1 MFKESDFPDGALV
14 NHDMFGVGYISGQWF
29 DDDGRRNVK
38 VRFEAGRRKGEEL
51 NCSVNFLIPI
61 SLQYYMR
68 AVEAENT
75 DTPAVS
81 ASEQYG
87 KCDYASNLHKKVQ
100 SCKNWVSEADS
111 KVASDPGTDTPPEN
125 TPVLGWYQGGTIAP
139 TNYVIPEG
147 VDHDHVIIGGVKLS
161 AMLDQANAN
170 GWNEQRAQD
179 DKEQAQIAKLNNQLL
194 NELYHDRARLEK
206 QVETLKA
213 IAKLSSYYL
222 RYEIDKEEL
231 GSREAEFLASVIAG
245 LDVASQL

>member
-1 MFKESDFPDGALV
+1 M
-14 NHDMFGVGYISGQWF
+14 
-29 DDDGRRNVK
+29 
-38 VRFEAGRRKGEEL
+38 
-51 NCSVNFLIPI
+51 
-61 SLQYYMR
+61 
-68 AVEAENT
+68 
-75 DTPAVS
+75 S

-100 SCKNWVSEADS
+100 SCKNWVSKADS
-111 KVASDPGTDTPPEN
+111 KVASEPGTAAATPYPDN

-206 QVETLKA
+206 QVDNLKQTLVYAADVLNKGVSVNASDTTSVANLSLA
-213 IAKLSSYYL
+213 IGTL
-222 RYEIDKEEL
+222 
-231 GSREAEFLASVIAG
+231 EAAG
-245 LDVASQL
+245 QL